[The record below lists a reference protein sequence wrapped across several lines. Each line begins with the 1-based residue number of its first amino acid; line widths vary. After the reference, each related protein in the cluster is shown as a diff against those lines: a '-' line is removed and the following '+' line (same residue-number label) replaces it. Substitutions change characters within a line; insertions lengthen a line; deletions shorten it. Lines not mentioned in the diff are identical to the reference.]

1 MEKVN
6 ENISEHSCMHDAWN
20 LSYHKTFGNSVLNTI
35 KTSSWNWNRSL
46 WSTDR
51 LENVWQREIIHW
63 TCGSVMLPQ
72 VIQSKGALM
81 GGYRHIYCSLKL
93 DSLLL
98 WFYLSTYVE
107 KKTHTQQQQLAVLSF
122 VLYLSSYR
130 KRTCVHKVFH
140 VSHSELFHKS
150 FLQENDSSKLPHLT
164 SGSSTHPSLPWINF

>member
-1 MEKVN
+1 MVEHRILRRFRIWMEKVN

-107 KKTHTQQQQLAVLSF
+107 KKNTYT
-122 VLYLSSYR
+122 
-130 KRTCVHKVFH
+130 TTTTGC
-140 VSHSELFHKS
+140 SELCSLFIVLQKKDMCPQGISCKS
-150 FLQENDSSKLPHLT
+150 Q
-164 SGSSTHPSLPWINF
+164 WIVP

>member
-1 MEKVN
+1 
-6 ENISEHSCMHDAWN
+6 
-20 LSYHKTFGNSVLNTI
+20 
-35 KTSSWNWNRSL
+35 
-46 WSTDR
+46 
-51 LENVWQREIIHW
+51 
-63 TCGSVMLPQ
+63 MLPQ

-164 SGSSTHPSLPWINF
+164 SGSSTHPSLPWINFQAHEIGKITIEHSTLYFKFDFILILIYYNHLY